1 MVGIVWSVTVSMNEY
16 EVAENRV
23 IPYIKEQLKWPSELI
38 SPYGRVPVQ
47 VGGSTVWADIVCY
60 ITRSQKVV
68 PWILMEVKRP
78 EIGLI
83 SEAIPQ
89 AESYSLILN
98 APFFCVTDGN
108 EYEYFIT
115 GNSQGTSIALDGI
128 PPKPAEEF
136 LQSGVHFISFPKQ
149 LDDLIE
155 LFILGL
161 ENEKDFYDD
170 TEGHFTDTNNL
181 HTNVFQRLDVITPA
195 ELKTTIENSIMMKI
209 PNRQKLFL
217 QIDGEFDKVIKT
229 LKFIKELKNGPIEVI
244 NELLSKNSKYR
255 LKHCAIFTITQLLA
269 GAHPTEFI
277 ILKEEVSKTLKLL
290 NITDIIVKNDTVNGY
305 IYINEICNKLYQ
317 YKIKTKLVENDLDF
331 GLAAVHNFLYHYYR
345 HYRVK
350 QVWEP

>member
-1 MVGIVWSVTVSMNEY
+1 MNEH
-16 EVAENRV
+16 EVAEYKV
-23 IPYIKEQLKWPSELI
+23 LPYIKEQLKWPSELI

-60 ITRSQKVV
+60 ITKSHKVV
-68 PWILMEVKRP
+68 PWLLIEVKRP
-78 EIGLI
+78 EIGHI
-83 SEAIPQ
+83 TEAIPQ

-136 LQSGVHFISFPKQ
+136 LQSGVHLITFPKQ

-155 LFILGL
+155 LFIYGL
-161 ENEKDFYDD
+161 KHEKKFYDD
-170 TEGHFTDTNNL
+170 TRGHYTATSNLNNII
-181 HTNVFQRLDVITPA
+181 FQRLDEITPA
-195 ELKTTIENSIMMKI
+195 ELKTTIENNIMMKT
-209 PNRQKLFL
+209 PNRQKLFQ
-217 QIDGEFDKVIKT
+217 QIDREFDKVIKT
-229 LKFIKELKNGPIEVI
+229 MKFIKELKNGPINVI
-244 NELLSKNSKYR
+244 NELLRKNSKFR

-290 NITDIIVKNDTVNGY
+290 SITDIIVKNDTVNGY
-305 IYINEICNKLYQ
+305 IYVNEICKKLYQ
-317 YKIKTKLVENDLDF
+317 EKMRTRLIENDLDF